1 MNLLS
6 LVNPEAAVKRIIL
19 FVIALSLLLLSPSAS
34 PAQPAPDSF
43 APLVKKEMPAVVN
56 ISTRQVVKVQQP
68 SPFGDPQMDE
78 FFHRFFGGG
87 APQREQVRQS
97 LGSGFII
104 SADGYI
110 LTNNHVVD
118 KASGIKVSLADGRV
132 LDAKLVGKSPEID
145 IALIKVEAADLP
157 AVVLGDSETLEVGDW
172 VVAIGNPFGLS
183 HTVTAGIVSAK
194 GRVIGMGPYDN
205 LIQTD
210 AAINPGNSG
219 GPLFNT
225 KGEVVGINT
234 VIIASGQNLGFA
246 VPITMVKTVLPSIK
260 EKGSPDMGW
269 LGVSAQ
275 SLTPDIAAALG
286 MSEPLGALVT
296 AVEKGGPADKAGLKR
311 GDVITALDGRK
322 ILDPGE
328 LPRMVAFG
336 HIGKTV
342 TLSVFRQGAPLEIK
356 AVVELRPESEE
367 KAPEPKPRRQRR

>member
-1 MNLLS
+1 MHRTI
-6 LVNPEAAVKRIIL
+6 P
-19 FVIALSLLLLSPSAS
+19 FVIATFLSTSFPSAT

-43 APLVKKEMPAVVN
+43 APLVKKEMPSVVN
-56 ISTRQVVKVQQP
+56 ISTRQVMKVQQP

-78 FFHRFFGGG
+78 FFYRFFGGG
-87 APQREQVRQS
+87 PQREQVRQS

-104 SADGYI
+104 SEDGYI

-132 LDAKLVGKSPEID
+132 LNAKLIGRSPEID
-145 IALIKVEAADLP
+145 IALIKVEAAGLP

-183 HTVTAGIVSAK
+183 QTVTAGIVSAK

-246 VPITMVKTVLPSIK
+246 VPITMVKTVLPSIR
-260 EKGSPDMGW
+260 EKGRPDMGW

-275 SLTPDIAAALG
+275 ALTPDLAAALG
-286 MSEPLGALVT
+286 MAEPVGALVT

-342 TLSVFRQGAPLEIK
+342 TLSVFRQGTPLDIK
-356 AVVELRPESEE
+356 AVVELRPESENSGQ
-367 KAPEPKPRRQRR
+367 EPKPRKQHR